1 MGHKVHPKVF
11 RLSTIYTWDSKW
23 FGRRGK
29 AFVSALKEDVQIRDF
44 LRSALKEAGLNS
56 VEIERTP
63 KHVTVTVHVA
73 KPGVVIGRA
82 GSGIEDLKKKLL
94 KTFYR
99 GRRVTLNIN
108 VQELARPTLVSEII
122 GQQIAQDIE
131 KRMPFRRSMKMA
143 IERVMKAGA
152 KGVKMTLSGRLNGAE
167 IARTETIAQ
176 GSIPLHN
183 LRADID
189 FARVRANTV
198 YGVIGIKIW
207 IYRGD
212 VFGEAQQPAAASAEQ
227 APERRRVERPQRSN
241 ASRAPRSVARAA

>member
-11 RLSTIYTWDSKW
+11 RLWTIYSWDSKW
-23 FGRRGK
+23 FSRRGK
-29 AFVSALKEDVQIRDF
+29 TFVSSLREDVEIRDF
-44 LRSALKEAGLNS
+44 LRRALKEAGLHS

-63 KHVTVTVHVA
+63 KHVTLNLQVA

-82 GSGIEDLKKKLL
+82 GAGIEELKKKLL

-108 VQELARPTLVSEII
+108 VKELSRPALAAEIV

-131 KRMPFRRSMKMA
+131 KRMPFRRSMKMG

-189 FARVRANTV
+189 FARVRASTV

-212 VFGEAQQPAAASAEQ
+212 IFGNEQPEQVSAE
-227 APERRRVERPQRSN
+227 ASPERRNTDRGARSN
-241 ASRAPRSVARAA
+241 QTRAPRSVARAQ